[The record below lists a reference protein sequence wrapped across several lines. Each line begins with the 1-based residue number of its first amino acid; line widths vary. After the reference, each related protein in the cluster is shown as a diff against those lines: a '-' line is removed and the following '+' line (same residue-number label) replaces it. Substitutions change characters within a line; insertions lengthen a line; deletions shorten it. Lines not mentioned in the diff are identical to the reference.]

1 MKTKVLV
8 LLSLFIA
15 IGAVLHIVAPPIFGV
30 KPDIMLTMM
39 FLGILLF
46 PKVQYVFL
54 LAIATGIISA
64 MTTNAPGGQIS
75 NLVDKPITAL
85 IFFGLLLL
93 IPNKI
98 NKNITAPV
106 LTAIGTAISGTIFL
120 TMAIV
125 VLGQMPGT
133 FSVLFL
139 TVVLPTIVINTVLT
153 IILYPILQKIM
164 KRSQISML

>member
-15 IGAVLHIVAPPIFGV
+15 IGAVLHIVSPPIFGV

-39 FLGILLF
+39 FLGIILF

-85 IFFGLLLL
+85 IFFVLLLL
-93 IPNKI
+93 IPSKV

-106 LTAIGTAISGTIFL
+106 LVAIGTAVSGTIFL
-120 TMAIV
+120 TMAIF

-133 FSVLFL
+133 FSVLFV

-164 KRSQISML
+164 KRSQISTV